1 MECTTICRVRLTEQ
15 IRYRQD
21 ECPPFQHTRHST
33 PHLHPHNMVTPSEI
47 RYPLFPPFVILAGL
61 LTCPSFTV
69 VVDEEV
75 AFLGGI
81 DLCYTRY
88 DDERYIIVD
97 PKGETYPGRY
107 HDKLGAVCPIY
118 SQIHKGLW
126 QPELCWRE

>member
-1 MECTTICRVRLTEQ
+1 
-15 IRYRQD
+15 
-21 ECPPFQHTRHST
+21 
-33 PHLHPHNMVTPSEI
+33 MVTPSEI

-107 HDKLGAVCPIY
+107 HDIIRCSVSYLLTD
-118 SQIHKGLW
+118 SHKGLW
-126 QPELCWRE
+126 QP